1 MKIFKNLVICIL
13 TCVLVTACQEK
24 GAVVRQKKNSIY
36 YWRTVLELDSV
47 ERNFLKANNVERI
60 YIRFFDIVVDKSP
73 LAMDAVVPNATLQV
87 KDTMPV
93 EELIP
98 TVYITLDAMIK
109 MQENEA
115 VWAEKIVKRIYNM
128 CSYNEFA
135 EPKEIQLDCDWNSH
149 TDSTFFRLCR
159 EVGKEIRLRNS
170 EAKIS
175 ATIRL
180 HQLSQTPPPV
190 DYGVLM
196 LYNTG
201 SFKNPEED
209 NSILTVESVKP
220 YLKHLSQYPLH
231 LDYAFP
237 IFSWSLIYR
246 EDRFKGIFNSEEY
259 LPENMLKPIGK
270 DKYEVAN
277 DTIVKKSYLRKGDVV
292 RREEVSFQTIIDVKK
307 LIEKE
312 TGGKDRSIIL
322 YSLDSKNISNYSENE
337 FKQIYQ

>member
-13 TCVLVTACQEK
+13 TCVLFTACQEK

-36 YWRTVLELDSV
+36 YWRTVLELDSM

-149 TDSTFFRLCR
+149 TDSTFFSLCR
-159 EVGKEIRLRNS
+159 EVKKELRLRNP

-201 SFKNPEED
+201 SFKNPEEN
-209 NSILTVESVKP
+209 NSILTAESVTP
-220 YLKHLSQYPLH
+220 YLKHLANYPLH

-237 IFSWSLIYR
+237 IFKWSLIYQH
-246 EDRFKGIFNSEEY
+246 ERFLGILNSDVH
-259 LPENMLKPIGK
+259 LPENMMKMIDK
-270 DKYEVAN
+270 NKYEITK
-277 DTIVKKSYLRKGDVV
+277 DTIVNQTYLRKGDII
-292 RREEVSFQTIIDVKK
+292 RREEVSFHTIIDVKN

-312 TGGKDRSIIL
+312 IGVGNLSINL